1 MTQNTR
7 LNRIID
13 DAGDRL
19 NQGLRNP
26 WRRLSLLVISLLFGF
41 LLASVVSSF
50 SGQRAEQD
58 MVVAAIMVLLTEL
71 ASRIIYGRGQQ
82 LRGIL
87 WAEVLNGLK
96 IGFTYGLFVEA
107 FKLNS

>member
-19 NQGLRNP
+19 NRGLRNP

-41 LLASVVSSF
+41 LLASVVSSV

-71 ASRIIYGRGQQ
+71 ASRIIYGSGQQ
-82 LRGIL
+82 LRGIF

-96 IGFTYGLFVEA
+96 IGLIYGLFVEA